1 MKTLSFSILA
11 ILSFTFFYSCK
22 NESKNLEESQI
33 ALDTIPQEIAPEAV
47 YVTAV
52 SGLTLREFPN
62 LQSAKLA
69 VMPLGT
75 KVKIV
80 NAEGKTTMNV
90 GGIDGAM
97 DEVEFNNQK
106 GFAFNG
112 FLSKFLPPGEGGAAK
127 NYAEELKKEFPKVKY
142 FEATGGTVSK
152 PTKTETLILPT
163 DKWHEAFFTA
173 QQLFGIPHNFAFP
186 NPKGSNNETQ
196 QNGNKKKTDFEGM
209 INRVRQIYERMEEDD
224 VTLDESLK
232 LFEEGTLLV
241 QQCRDYLDKAE
252 LRVKKIVDKNMPT
265 QLEEFE

>member
-1 MKTLSFSILA
+1 MKTVAFSLLA
-11 ILSFTFFYSCK
+11 LVGFAFLFSCK
-22 NESKNLEESQI
+22 NDAKNTEETQSVI
-33 ALDTIPQEIAPEAV
+33 TDSIPAETAPDAM

-62 LQSAKLA
+62 LQSEKLA

-80 NAEGKTTMNV
+80 NAEGKATMNV

-112 FLSKFLPPGEGGAAK
+112 FMSKFFPPGENASAK
-127 NYAEELKKEFPKVKY
+127 NYAEELKKDFPKVNY
-142 FEATGGTVSK
+142 SEATGGMASK

-173 QQLFGIPHNFAFP
+173 QQLFNIPKAFAFP

-196 QNGNKKKTDFEGM
+196 QNGEKKKTDFISELQITRNNNELQKIVYNYKTTGFGYT
-209 INRVRQIYERMEEDD
+209 VRISKEDD
-224 VTLDESLK
+224 EMK
-232 LFEEGTLLV
+232 LEKVEV
-241 QQCRDYLDKAE
+241 AD
-252 LRVKKIVDKNMPT
+252 
-265 QLEEFE
+265 

>member
-1 MKTLSFSILA
+1 MKTVAFCIIALVG
-11 ILSFTFFYSCK
+11 FTFLFSCK
-22 NESKNLEESQI
+22 NATKTTDETQTVAADS
-33 ALDTIPQEIAPEAV
+33 IPAETAPDAM

-62 LQSAKLA
+62 LQSTKLA

-112 FLSKFLPPGEGGAAK
+112 FLSKFFPPGENASAK
-127 NYAEELKKEFPKVKY
+127 NYAEELKQDFPKVSY
-142 FEATGGTVSK
+142 SEETGGTASK

-173 QQLFGIPHNFAFP
+173 QQLFDIPKGFAFP
-186 NPKGSNNETQ
+186 NPKGSNSETQ
-196 QNGNKKKTDFEGM
+196 QNGNKKKTDFLSELQISRSDNQLQKITYNYKTEGFGYTVSITKETAGM
-209 INRVRQIYERMEEDD
+209 
-224 VTLDESLK
+224 K
-232 LFEEGTLLV
+232 LEKVEV
-241 QQCRDYLDKAE
+241 SD
-252 LRVKKIVDKNMPT
+252 
-265 QLEEFE
+265 

>member
-1 MKTLSFSILA
+1 MKTVAFSLLVLA
-11 ILSFTFFYSCK
+11 GFTFLFSCK
-22 NESKNLEESQI
+22 NDAKTIEEMQTVVTDS
-33 ALDTIPQEIAPEAV
+33 IPAETAPDAM

-80 NAEGKTTMNV
+80 KPEGKTTMNV

-112 FLSKFLPPGEGGAAK
+112 FLSKFSPPGEDASAK
-127 NYAEELKKEFPKVKY
+127 NYAEELKKEFPKVSY
-142 FEATGGTVSK
+142 FEATGGTASK
-152 PTKTETLILPT
+152 PTKTETLLLPT

-173 QQLFGIPHNFAFP
+173 QQLFDIPKAFAFP
-186 NPKGSNNETQ
+186 NPKGANSETQ
-196 QNGNKKKTDFEGM
+196 QNNAKKKGDFVSELQIARNDNELQKIVYNYKTTGFGYNVTITAAAEGM
-209 INRVRQIYERMEEDD
+209 
-224 VTLDESLK
+224 K
-232 LFEEGTLLV
+232 LEKVEV
-241 QQCRDYLDKAE
+241 AD
-252 LRVKKIVDKNMPT
+252 
-265 QLEEFE
+265 

>member
-1 MKTLSFSILA
+1 MKTVAFSLLA
-11 ILSFTFFYSCK
+11 LAGFTLLFSCK
-22 NESKNLEESQI
+22 NDAKTNEETQTVVTDS
-33 ALDTIPQEIAPEAV
+33 IPAETAPDAM

-112 FLSKFLPPGEGGAAK
+112 FLSKFFPPGENASAK
-127 NYAEELKKEFPKVKY
+127 NYAEELKKDFPKVSY
-142 FEATGGTVSK
+142 SEATGGTASK
-152 PTKTETLILPT
+152 PSKTETLILPT
-163 DKWHEAFFTA
+163 DTWHEAFFTA
-173 QQLFGIPHNFAFP
+173 QQLFDIPKAFAFP
-186 NPKGSNNETQ
+186 NPKGSNSETQ
-196 QNGNKKKTDFEGM
+196 QNNNKKKGDFVSELLIARNDNQLQKIVYNYKTTGFGYTVTITKEAEGM
-209 INRVRQIYERMEEDD
+209 
-224 VTLDESLK
+224 K
-232 LFEEGTLLV
+232 LEKTEV
-241 QQCRDYLDKAE
+241 AD
-252 LRVKKIVDKNMPT
+252 
-265 QLEEFE
+265 

>member
-1 MKTLSFSILA
+1 MKTVAFSILVLA
-11 ILSFTFFYSCK
+11 GFTFLFSCK
-22 NESKNLEESQI
+22 NDAKTNEETQTVVTDS
-33 ALDTIPQEIAPEAV
+33 IPAETAPDAM

-75 KVKIV
+75 KVKILI
-80 NAEGKTTMNV
+80 AEGKTTMNV

-97 DEVEFNNQK
+97 DEVEYNNKK

-112 FLSKFLPPGEGGAAK
+112 FLSKFYPPEEDAAAK
-127 NYAEELKKEFPKVKY
+127 NYAEELKKDFPKVNY
-142 FEATGGTVSK
+142 SEATGGTASK

-173 QQLFGIPHNFAFP
+173 QQLFAIPKSFAFP

-196 QNGNKKKTDFEGM
+196 QNNEKKKTDFISELQVSRNSNELQKIVYNYKTTGFGYMVTITKETEGM
-209 INRVRQIYERMEEDD
+209 
-224 VTLDESLK
+224 K
-232 LFEEGTLLV
+232 LEKVEV
-241 QQCRDYLDKAE
+241 AD
-252 LRVKKIVDKNMPT
+252 
-265 QLEEFE
+265 

>member
-1 MKTLSFSILA
+1 MKTVAFSLLA
-11 ILSFTFFYSCK
+11 LAGFTFLFSCK
-22 NESKNLEESQI
+22 NDAKTNEETQTVATDS
-33 ALDTIPQEIAPEAV
+33 IPAETAPDAM

-80 NAEGKTTMNV
+80 KPEGKTTMNV

-112 FLSKFLPPGEGGAAK
+112 FLSKFFPPGADASAK
-127 NYAEELKKEFPKVKY
+127 NYAEELKKDFPKVNY
-142 FEATGGTVSK
+142 SEATGGTASR

-163 DKWHEAFFTA
+163 DKWHEGFFTA
-173 QQLFGIPHNFAFP
+173 QQLFEIPKAFAFP
-186 NPKGSNNETQ
+186 NPKGSNSETQ
-196 QNGNKKKTDFEGM
+196 QNGNKQKNAFISEMQISRNNNALQKIEYRYKTEGFGYTVTITKESTGM
-209 INRVRQIYERMEEDD
+209 KLERVEVAD
-224 VTLDESLK
+224 
-232 LFEEGTLLV
+232 
-241 QQCRDYLDKAE
+241 
-252 LRVKKIVDKNMPT
+252 
-265 QLEEFE
+265 

>member
-1 MKTLSFSILA
+1 MKTVAFSFLA
-11 ILSFTFFYSCK
+11 LAGFAFLFSCK
-22 NESKNLEESQI
+22 NDAKPNEETQTVVTDSI
-33 ALDTIPQEIAPEAV
+33 PAETVPDAL

-52 SGLTLREFPN
+52 SGLTLRKFPN
-62 LQSAKLA
+62 LQSEKLT

-112 FLSKFLPPGEGGAAK
+112 FLSKFFPPGQDASAK
-127 NYAEELKKEFPKVKY
+127 NYAEELKKDFPKVNY
-142 FEATGGTVSK
+142 TEATGGSASQ

-173 QQLFGIPHNFAFP
+173 QQLFNIPKEFAFP
-186 NPKGSNNETQ
+186 NPKGSNSETQ
-196 QNGNKKKTDFEGM
+196 QNGNKKKTDFLSELQISRSDNQLLKIIYNYKTEGFG
-209 INRVRQIYERMEEDD
+209 YT
-224 VTLDESLK
+224 VTITKESVGMK
-232 LFEEGTLLV
+232 LEKVEV
-241 QQCRDYLDKAE
+241 SD
-252 LRVKKIVDKNMPT
+252 
-265 QLEEFE
+265 